1 MVPKTHKC
9 FLIHE
14 SLYEWYIIVVDEV
27 GLVKKKGESSKK
39 GDSRW
44 QGAFMCACSIESALH
59 MSSQLK
65 NLECL
70 LGLQCL
76 DGALMDTMWN
86 NCDKLFVKLST
97 FKILSYHMNITWD
110 C

>member
-76 DGALMDTMWN
+76 DGALMGHIRYDY
-86 NCDKLFVKLST
+86 DKIMVEFYMYKLKS
-97 FKILSYHMNITWD
+97 
-110 C
+110 